1 MQWLCQYSQ
10 ETMFTFGWRV
20 FLLHIIFFHGIFVFL
35 LLFVSLMLLLLLLKH
50 LNSNMCC
57 VCFFLSEGQSPWA
70 WAYVVRM
77 EEWESI
83 LYIQRV
89 VFRTFVDTEWGMI
102 WVLSYFVFFFCLFV
116 SPLFERRSPKRGNRL
131 VIWKFRHR
139 ATLLYSTLSHKNVSL
154 FAVPK
159 VDGWFFFLLAYEKGI
174 I

>member
-102 WVLSYFVFFFCLFV
+102 WVLSYFVFFSVCLFRLCLKGEV
-116 SPLFERRSPKRGNRL
+116 QNGVIGWWFGN
-131 VIWKFRHR
+131 FG
-139 ATLLYSTLSHKNVSL
+139 TEPLYSTQLCHTKMCL
-154 FAVPK
+154 CLLCQRLM
-159 VDGWFFFLLAYEKGI
+159 VDSFFF
-174 I
+174 